1 MNSYGKTNLLF
12 YKGKIRTLGA
22 IWRGIWN
29 VEGTGMPKVVYL
41 WHRIRCMIGK
51 HNYIEQYTGDCCM
64 PGTIYCERC
73 GKEY

>member
-1 MNSYGKTNLLF
+1 MLKEKTNLLF

-29 VEGTGMPKVVYL
+29 IEGTGMPKLFFL
-41 WHRIRCMIGK
+41 WQKVLCTFGK
-51 HNYIEQYTGDCCM
+51 HKYVEQYNGDCRQ
-64 PGTIYCERC
+64 PGPIYCEYC

>member
-1 MNSYGKTNLLF
+1 MKNNKTNLLF
-12 YKGKIRTLGA
+12 YNGKLRTLGA

-41 WHRIRCMIGK
+41 WHKICCFFGA
-51 HNYIEQYTGDCCM
+51 HDYIEHYNGDCCM
-64 PGTIYCERC
+64 PDPIYCWRC